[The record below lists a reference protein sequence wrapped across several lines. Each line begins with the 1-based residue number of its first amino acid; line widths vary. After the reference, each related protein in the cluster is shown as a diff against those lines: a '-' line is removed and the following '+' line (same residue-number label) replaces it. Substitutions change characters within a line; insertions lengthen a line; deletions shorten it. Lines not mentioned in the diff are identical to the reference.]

1 MPLYLARDRDGG
13 LRLHPG
19 LPRRNTDLGLWET
32 GGEATP
38 LPASSFPGLT
48 WESRPLPV
56 SLAPHAR
63 TIPALAPSGAPHAA
77 PDAAPDSLLKLPA

>member
-1 MPLYLARDRDGG
+1 MPLYLARDKDGG

-19 LPRRNTDLGLWET
+19 LPRRNAELGLWET
-32 GGEATP
+32 GDEATL

-56 SLAPHAR
+56 GLVPHVR
-63 TIPALAPSGAPHAA
+63 TVPAAA
-77 PDAAPDSLLKLPA
+77 FECVRLPRLKLRP